1 MSKSPAYSWKMLRTD
16 PIIAT
21 GQLFFKRRLLHALL
35 RFHPCRNAARHGT
48 NEKQPPSH
56 QNMACRLFAPIT
68 CFVVKKRITSVP
80 HRRSALP
87 GSPLCRR
94 PSRSK
99 GAIPQGATCSFSSVS
114 KRVFPRSESFRMT
127 APPKRYLLSGLRVI
141 QLRKVGGG
149 NLNQV
154 AFNRSVS
161 IFNAE
166 HDVSLSL

>member
-1 MSKSPAYSWKMLRTD
+1 MRSS
-16 PIIAT
+16 
-21 GQLFFKRRLLHALL
+21 ALSVPKL
-35 RFHPCRNAARHGT
+35 PQGMARMKNSRKPSEHGL
-48 NEKQPPSH
+48 
-56 QNMACRLFAPIT
+56 RLFAPIT

-80 HRRSALP
+80 HRRSELP
-87 GSPLCRR
+87 GSPLCRC

-114 KRVFPRSESFRMT
+114 KRVFPLSESFRMT
-127 APPKRYLLSGLRVI
+127 ATLLSGLRVI

-154 AFNRSVS
+154 ALNRSVS

>member
-21 GQLFFKRRLLHALL
+21 GQFFSSGGCCMRSSALSVPKL
-35 RFHPCRNAARHGT
+35 PQGMARMKNSRKPSEHGL
-48 NEKQPPSH
+48 
-56 QNMACRLFAPIT
+56 RLFAPIT

-80 HRRSALP
+80 HRRSELP
-87 GSPLCRR
+87 GSPLCRC

-114 KRVFPRSESFRMT
+114 KRVFPLSESFRMT

-149 NLNQV
+149 NLNHV
-154 AFNRSVS
+154 ALNRSVS

>member
-35 RFHPCRNAARHGT
+35 RFIRAETAARHGT
-48 NEKQPPSH
+48 NEKQP
-56 QNMACRLFAPIT
+56 QAIRTWLFAPIT

-80 HRRSALP
+80 HRRSELP
-87 GSPLCRR
+87 GSPLCRC

-114 KRVFPRSESFRMT
+114 KRVFPLSESFRMT

-154 AFNRSVS
+154 ALNRSVS

>member
-35 RFHPCRNAARHGT
+35 RFIRAETAARHGT
-48 NEKQPPSH
+48 NEKQP
-56 QNMACRLFAPIT
+56 QAIRTWLFAPIT

-80 HRRSALP
+80 HRRSELP

-114 KRVFPRSESFRMT
+114 KRVFPLSESFRMT

-149 NLNQV
+149 NLNHV
-154 AFNRSVS
+154 ALNRSVS

>member
-21 GQLFFKRRLLHALL
+21 GQLFFKQRLLHALL
-35 RFHPCRNAARHGT
+35 RFIRAETAARHGT
-48 NEKQPPSH
+48 NEKQP
-56 QNMACRLFAPIT
+56 QAIRTWFAPIT

-114 KRVFPRSESFRMT
+114 KRVFPLSESFRMT
-127 APPKRYLLSGLRVI
+127 APPKRYLLSGLHVI

-149 NLNQV
+149 NLNHV
-154 AFNRSVS
+154 ALNRSVS

>member
-1 MSKSPAYSWKMLRTD
+1 MRSSALSVPKLPQGMARMKNSRKSSE
-16 PIIAT
+16 
-21 GQLFFKRRLLHALL
+21 
-35 RFHPCRNAARHGT
+35 HGL
-48 NEKQPPSH
+48 
-56 QNMACRLFAPIT
+56 RLFAPIT

-80 HRRSALP
+80 HRRSELP
-87 GSPLCRR
+87 GSPLCRC

-114 KRVFPRSESFRMT
+114 KRVFPLSESFRMT
-127 APPKRYLLSGLRVI
+127 APPKRYLLSGLHVI

-154 AFNRSVS
+154 ALNRSVS

>member
-1 MSKSPAYSWKMLRTD
+1 MLRTD

-35 RFHPCRNAARHGT
+35 RFIRAETAARHGT
-48 NEKQPPSH
+48 NEKQP
-56 QNMACRLFAPIT
+56 QAIRTWLAAVCAYYLL
-68 CFVVKKRITSVP
+68 CCQKRITSVP

>member
-21 GQLFFKRRLLHALL
+21 GQLFSSGGCCMRSSASSVPKL
-35 RFHPCRNAARHGT
+35 PQGMARMKNSRKPSEHGL
-48 NEKQPPSH
+48 
-56 QNMACRLFAPIT
+56 RLFAPIT

>member
-1 MSKSPAYSWKMLRTD
+1 MRSS
-16 PIIAT
+16 
-21 GQLFFKRRLLHALL
+21 ALSVPKL
-35 RFHPCRNAARHGT
+35 PQGMARMK
-48 NEKQPPSH
+48 NS
-56 QNMACRLFAPIT
+56 RLFAPIT

-80 HRRSALP
+80 HRRSELP
-87 GSPLCRR
+87 GSPLCRC

-114 KRVFPRSESFRMT
+114 KRVFPLSESFRMT
-127 APPKRYLLSGLRVI
+127 APPKRYLLSGLHVI

-154 AFNRSVS
+154 ALNRSVS

>member
-1 MSKSPAYSWKMLRTD
+1 MLRTD

-35 RFHPCRNAARHGT
+35 RFIRAETAARHGT
-48 NEKQPPSH
+48 NEKQP
-56 QNMACRLFAPIT
+56 QRLFAPIT

-80 HRRSALP
+80 HRRSELP

-114 KRVFPRSESFRMT
+114 KRVFPLSESFRMT

-154 AFNRSVS
+154 ALNRSVS

>member
-1 MSKSPAYSWKMLRTD
+1 MRSS
-16 PIIAT
+16 
-21 GQLFFKRRLLHALL
+21 ALSVPKL
-35 RFHPCRNAARHGT
+35 PQGMARMKNSRKPSEHGL
-48 NEKQPPSH
+48 
-56 QNMACRLFAPIT
+56 RLFAPIT

-80 HRRSALP
+80 HRRSELP
-87 GSPLCRR
+87 GSPHCRC

-114 KRVFPRSESFRMT
+114 KRVFPLSESFRMT
-127 APPKRYLLSGLRVI
+127 APLLSGLRVI

-154 AFNRSVS
+154 ALNRSVS

>member
-21 GQLFFKRRLLHALL
+21 GQLFFKRRLLL
-35 RFHPCRNAARHGT
+35 RSSASSVPKLPQGMARMKNSRKPSEHGL
-48 NEKQPPSH
+48 
-56 QNMACRLFAPIT
+56 RLFAPIT

-80 HRRSALP
+80 HRRSELP

-114 KRVFPRSESFRMT
+114 KRVFPLSESFRMT
-127 APPKRYLLSGLRVI
+127 APPKRYLLSGLHVI

-149 NLNQV
+149 NLNHV
-154 AFNRSVS
+154 ALNRSVS